1 MPVLGRGLLPSNVS
15 TRKRLPAQVTPT
27 TQKDRSMF
35 APETL
40 FPNAPEYIV
49 VLFDVRIPGVVVRLH
64 RERAAWQEYADI
76 EALDQDHFVLIIRP
90 GGARRLAA

>member
-1 MPVLGRGLLPSNVS
+1 MRGHTFLVVTKNIMPPVL
-15 TRKRLPAQVTPT
+15 VTPAAMT
-27 TQKDRSMF
+27 RRDLSMF

-40 FPNAPEYIV
+40 YPNAPEPLL
-49 VLFDVRIPGVVVRLH
+49 VLFDVRIPGVVVRL
-64 RERAAWQEYADI
+64 RGERAAWQEYADI